1 MSHFSQVHFSLDL
14 LLEVASGWLN
24 SALYVSLHS
33 MIQAEGHAV
42 LMARGKKIGLKFAM
56 VLDVSA

>member
-1 MSHFSQVHFSLDL
+1 M
-14 LLEVASGWLN
+14 VAEWLN
-24 SALYVSLHS
+24 SALYVSLQS

-42 LMARGKKIGLKFAM
+42 LMARGEKIGLKFAM